1 MSSKFMK
8 ITLRILATLLGFAII
23 IIGVTLVFFPRA
35 EFPQSIEE
43 DVCARNNIRIDTTSI
58 DTIYGHPESVLVA
71 PEKFVEEDRA
81 YQLLA
86 KHRARVNDPFQ
97 MEAWVKKIDK
107 LDSLPEAERTQQ
119 IPYKLYQSIMD
130 HRQTFCQEVVSN
142 VLVYLPDG
150 TDLEVTIYLTALEGS
165 AAAFTSGKEI
175 AFDLSHPLLVN
186 TALIYEPTGLSAFFN
201 LALHELFH
209 IGFHTHDEL
218 LSEEEH
224 RKNEIVIDVLKVLQN
239 EGMATYT
246 SYRLSPIY
254 PTPFEWF
261 IYLLDKETV
270 VRFYLGKLNGIL
282 EDGSPPPPLGE
293 EYNELYRRI
302 GTWGYRRNGLYIVGG
317 YMAMKIEQAL
327 GKGAL
332 IQTVEDGFYAFAETY
347 NSIADED
354 MKFVWEVIP

>member
-1 MSSKFMK
+1 MK
-8 ITLRILATLLGFAII
+8 GSLRILAALLGLGII

-35 EFPQSIEE
+35 ELPPVIEE
-43 DVCARNNIRIDTTSI
+43 DVCTRNNIRIDTASI
-58 DTIYGHPESVLVA
+58 DTIYSHPESVLA
-71 PEKFVEEDRA
+71 SPEKFVEEDKA
-81 YQLLA
+81 YQLFA
-86 KHRARVNDPFQ
+86 KHRARVNVPFQ
-97 MEAWVKKIDK
+97 MAAWGKEIDK
-107 LDSLPEAERTQQ
+107 LASLPEAERTQQ
-119 IPYKLYQSIMD
+119 IPYKLYVSILE

-142 VLVYLPDG
+142 VLTYLPEG
-150 TDLEVTIYLTALEGS
+150 TELEVTIYLTALEGS

-175 AFDLSHPLLVN
+175 AFSLSHPLLVN

-218 LSEEEH
+218 LSKDEH

-246 SYRLSPIY
+246 SYRLSQKY

-261 IYLLDKETV
+261 IYLLDKEAV
-270 VRFYLGKLNGIL
+270 VSFYLGKLNGIL
-282 EDGSPPPPLGE
+282 EDGSPPPSLGE
-293 EYNELYRRI
+293 EYNALYRRI

-327 GKGAL
+327 GKEAL

-354 MKFVWEVIP
+354 MKVIWEVVP